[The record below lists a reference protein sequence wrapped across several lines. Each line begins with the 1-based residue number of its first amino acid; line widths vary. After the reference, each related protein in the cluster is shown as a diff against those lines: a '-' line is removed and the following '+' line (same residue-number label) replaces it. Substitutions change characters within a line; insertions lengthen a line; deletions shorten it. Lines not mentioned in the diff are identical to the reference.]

1 MGTVV
6 NIETGSDS
14 TSLENLSNLTSSD
27 LVEVN
32 KLIVKCMDSTVELI
46 PQLAGHIV
54 AAGGKRIRP
63 MMTLAAARLCG
74 YEGSRHIALAAC
86 VEFIHT
92 ATLLHDD
99 VVDES
104 NYRRGYFSINAIW
117 KNKYS
122 VLIGDYLLS
131 SGLTFSLENDD
142 FKFLKVLSNSVKEMS
157 EGEIIQMKKSKS
169 LDLDEELY
177 FKIIEKKT
185 ASLFVACCEM
195 CSISS
200 SKNIKEISKLK
211 ELGLNLGLAFQI
223 KDDLFPYIDSD
234 SGKPISNDILQ
245 KKLTLPI
252 IYSINKSSYSEK
264 KRVLNAIKEK
274 RDVEYILNF
283 VKKMGGV
290 DYSIQKI
297 NFYIQNSIKIID
309 NFKSSKYKSAFY
321 ILIDF
326 LSNRK
331 K

>member
-1 MGTVV
+1 MKLEKVISPIKNEMLSFRKLLKKSISSN
-6 NIETGSDS
+6 NILIDEVINYILKRKGKQIRPVIVFLSSGICGKINDS
-14 TSLENLSNLTSSD
+14 TLRAA
-27 LVEVN
+27 V
-32 KLIVKCMDSTVELI
+32 LIEIL
-46 PQLAGHIV
+46 
-54 AAGGKRIRP
+54 
-63 MMTLAAARLCG
+63 
-74 YEGSRHIALAAC
+74 
-86 VEFIHT
+86 HT
-92 ATLLHDD
+92 ATLIHDD

-195 CSISS
+195 GAISS
-200 SKNIKEISKLK
+200 SKNINEISKLK

-290 DYSIQKI
+290 DYSIEKI